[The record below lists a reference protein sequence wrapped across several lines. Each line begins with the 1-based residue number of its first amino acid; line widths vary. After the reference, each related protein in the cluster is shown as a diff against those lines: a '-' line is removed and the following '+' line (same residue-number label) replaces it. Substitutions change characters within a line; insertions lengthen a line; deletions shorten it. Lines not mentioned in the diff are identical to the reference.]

1 VIPGI
6 VYLVSL
12 VVGGGVLAT
21 QLLMSGHGEASGG
34 DAGGGDAGGGDAGG
48 ADAGGG
54 DAGHGGSGDA
64 GELEHAVLHD
74 AQYDVDAYVAA
85 PSPAHAPGDASA
97 LSHSAGHP
105 AGKDVVLAKD
115 WGALLGA
122 VLSLRFWSFALFAF
136 GFVGSVLH
144 FFGLAAGLLT
154 ALVAVVAGLG
164 AGGFSVLLF
173 RLLTRAATQ
182 SGAEPADAVGQVG
195 RVLVPILP
203 GQRGKVRLRVKG
215 QDVDYLATSDGPLL
229 EAGARVLIED
239 LRDGEAQVS
248 RAPFELE

>member
-21 QLLMSGHGEASGG
+21 QLLMSGHEDASAG
-34 DAGGGDAGGGDAGG
+34 DAGGG
-48 ADAGGG
+48 DAGGG

-64 GELEHAVLHD
+64 GELDVAHPVGELEHAVLHD

-97 LSHSAGHP
+97 LSHAAGHP

-144 FFGLAAGLLT
+144 FFGLAAGLMT
-154 ALVAVVAGLG
+154 ALVAVVVGLG